1 MSTAIDVRKY
11 FNTDLPAALSA
22 NAEAARAIGARYQ
35 LVVLGADGG
44 EWAVDLTAKG
54 PSCKPGKTAAD
65 CTITISDTNFR
76 ILCEKPDLHALL
88 LFMSG
93 RLKVEGNTAIAMKLS
108 KALAFVSLPKGSA
121 TPSKPAAA
129 QAAPKVAVAPAPK
142 PAVPAPA
149 QAPKAAATTNG
160 R

>member
-121 TPSKPAAA
+121 TPSKPAAWA
-129 QAAPKVAVAPAPK
+129 NSAPDL
-142 PAVPAPA
+142 
-149 QAPKAAATTNG
+149 
-160 R
+160 